1 MSKNNQNKGTT
12 QSFPAHTFPSNKTLF
27 LVLNI
32 GTRNI
37 INLVKAYRATVRH
50 AIFFR
55 YEVIP
60 HFHSENGN
68 SKVDILTN
76 TCQCEC
82 PGRGGSETS

>member
-50 AIFFR
+50 AIFFDTR
-55 YEVIP
+55 LYPISIQRTEIP
-60 HFHSENGN
+60 RL
-68 SKVDILTN
+68 IY
-76 TCQCEC
+76 
-82 PGRGGSETS
+82 